1 MANNQNFKV
10 KNGLNVADEAT
21 IVGNLTARGLL
32 YPTADGTDKQVLT
45 TDGSGAITL
54 QTPSTTNVTEGSN
67 LYYTDTRVRDAID
80 VTDAGGDGS
89 LSYDPATGII
99 TYTGPSAAEVRA
111 HLSLSLIHI

>member
-54 QTPSTTNVTEGSN
+54 QTPSTTNVTEVPSQ
-67 LYYTDTRVRDAID
+67 
-80 VTDAGGDGS
+80 
-89 LSYDPATGII
+89 DPAKKLFQAVTEEPPQATTEEPPQDPVI
-99 TYTGPSAAEVRA
+99 TRPNVDEILQNKSAQ
-111 HLSLSLIHI
+111 